1 MLARRGALGLISTGL
16 RPRVHYAPPYSA
28 PGSTDRTALGVISPS
43 NRLTMLWYF
52 WMYQRFSL
60 LYLGIATGRTSVPS
74 AFQTHGQVTGVP
86 ASCTVGR
93 LSWSSLTLVR
103 VRTRWSFATFRGP
116 PLYAATGKMP
126 STSGLARYA
135 SRMSDG
141 IAASSRSSRQ
151 TAAFMA
157 FSRFVAPLSKIGS
170 SLAPGQLLTTNE

>member
-1 MLARRGALGLISTGL
+1 MASLISSPGGGEYGGSL
-16 RPRVHYAPPYSA
+16 RLQIGFDSSPDNFGFHGTSV
-28 PGSTDRTALGVISPS
+28 GVISPS

-86 ASCTVGR
+86 ASCTGGR

-103 VRTRWSFATFRGP
+103 VRTRYSFATFRGP

-126 STSGLARYA
+126 STSVLARYA
-135 SRMSDG
+135 RRMSD
-141 IAASSRSSRQ
+141 
-151 TAAFMA
+151 
-157 FSRFVAPLSKIGS
+157 
-170 SLAPGQLLTTNE
+170 